1 MELGT
6 YTTIDCPC
14 CLLKED
20 SLIVQQ
26 RALAFLENE
35 FNKIGANVRKI
46 MNPHDF
52 CDYPSFEIDYPNWYE
67 MTSLNLDFEDDTT
80 DLEGDRK
87 RINDWDDKANK
98 IEEEYNKKFEKYL

>member
-1 MELGT
+1 MKLGT
-6 YTTIDCPC
+6 YTTIDCPVC
-14 CLLKED
+14 VLKEN

-35 FNKIGANVRKI
+35 FSKIGANVRQI

-52 CDYPSFEIDYPNWYE
+52 GEYSSFEIDYPNWYE

-80 DLEGDRK
+80 DLKGDQK
-87 RINDWDDKANK
+87 RIDDWNDKANK
-98 IEEEYNKKFEKYL
+98 IEKEYNKKFERYL